1 MIDADA
7 LGEGLRLANITR
19 ARRPETAVVLVGD
32 NPPEH
37 PPDGLR
43 MYRKW
48 DDTDRVVAAIED
60 ALAERIG

>member
-1 MIDADA
+1 
-7 LGEGLRLANITR
+7 
-19 ARRPETAVVLVGD
+19 
-32 NPPEH
+32 
-37 PPDGLR
+37 